1 MISERDTGCKSV
13 VYFDQKAEIQ
23 LDAGMNVLKTIFIM
37 ICLMI
42 MSISLSSSAQTMVI
56 GPIERMM
63 GMIDRIRRDPLRPI
77 MEVGAEEEDEDAD
90 ETAKKKKKKKD
101 NSYESAMLENTL
113 GKIAALM
120 QVGFGAAGA
129 DIIRANMASGDLN
142 PMTTGKRIT
151 AIYMFCDIRSFT
163 DTTECLQEEVMVY
176 VNKIGHIMHGNTH
189 KFFGMANKNVGDA
202 FLLSWKVRAV
212 TSYEDTEDNDNEE
225 IGEKFASLTSSHVHI
240 FAPSHLTPLC
250 VYHAGVLCY
259 DVCWVI

>member
-1 MISERDTGCKSV
+1 
-13 VYFDQKAEIQ
+13 
-23 LDAGMNVLKTIFIM
+23 
-37 ICLMI
+37 
-42 MSISLSSSAQTMVI
+42 
-56 GPIERMM
+56 
-63 GMIDRIRRDPLRPI
+63 
-77 MEVGAEEEDEDAD
+77 
-90 ETAKKKKKKKD
+90 
-101 NSYESAMLENTL
+101 
-113 GKIAALM
+113 M

-212 TSYEDTEDNDNEE
+212 TSYEIPKITITKRLERSSHLSHLHT
-225 IGEKFASLTSSHVHI
+225 FTSSHLH
-240 FAPSHLTPLC
+240 T
-250 VYHAGVLCY
+250 
-259 DVCWVI
+259 